1 MVDRNPISFGK
12 SLLGESIN
20 GSDYKVKGTTRKRR
34 RPEVSP
40 QIKDRIA
47 NFLPDEVS
55 ESPVRKFLKQ
65 FEYSES
71 EGMPKNNS
79 RASLNSPNK
88 SDTSAEEMEK
98 AKKEQEDFRREIK
111 EAIEASSSEIKTAN
125 ANSVDQI
132 KKDQQDFM
140 NRISEVI
147 GTAQAGVDKKISA
160 LSDKVEVQTNEFTA
174 LREDLRALQN
184 KVSELEK
191 RESEAK
197 LIEERRGLEDEVLRE
212 FKEEETKIVVIGF
225 AFSEGDNNIVDKLMK
240 DTLRDGVE
248 LLGQMKI
255 VWKKAASENK
265 KSVIILDAGSVWNR
279 EHILCN
285 QKPSKDFMVKK
296 SIPKRFRDAENVLKE
311 RARTVR
317 VINLNSIKTEVEVR
331 GTKMVLLVKQKT
343 PVGAKANDWRVEQ
356 EIDLLNEAAK
366 TPAESYKMKEKGKSV
381 LVTMNQEMSEP
392 TLLKTLIANK
402 LTRFEELEVIAV
414 DKRNAVIDC
423 PDPDVALEVSALLK
437 VEVTDSRV
445 SRN

>member
-1 MVDRNPISFGK
+1 MVDRIPFGK
-12 SLLGESIN
+12 SLLGQSIDP
-20 GSDYKVKGTTRKRR
+20 SEFKVKGSTRKRR

-40 QIKDRIA
+40 QIKDKIA
-47 NFLPDEVS
+47 NFLQDEVS
-55 ESPVRKFLKQ
+55 ESPVRKFLRQ
-65 FEYSES
+65 FEYSEV

-88 SDTSAEEMEK
+88 SDTSAAEMEK
-98 AKKEQEDFRREIK
+98 AKQEQEDFRREIK

-184 KVSELEK
+184 KVTELEK

-197 LIEERRGLEDEVLRE
+197 LIEERRGLEDEVLCEFRE
-212 FKEEETKIVVIGF
+212 RKTKIVVIGF
-225 AFSEGDNNIVDKLMK
+225 AFSECDNNIADKLMK
-240 DTLRDGVE
+240 DTLRDRVK

-255 VWKKAASENK
+255 VWKKAASKNK

-279 EHILCN
+279 EHILQN
-285 QKPSKDFMVKK
+285 QKPGKDFMVKK

-311 RARTVR
+311 RARTMR
-317 VINLNSIKTEVEVR
+317 VINLNSIKTEVEIR
-331 GTKMVLLVKQKT
+331 GTKMVLLVKEK
-343 PVGAKANDWRVEQ
+343 
-356 EIDLLNEAAK
+356 LL
-366 TPAESYKMKEKGKSV
+366 
-381 LVTMNQEMSEP
+381 
-392 TLLKTLIANK
+392 
-402 LTRFEELEVIAV
+402 
-414 DKRNAVIDC
+414 
-423 PDPDVALEVSALLK
+423 
-437 VEVTDSRV
+437 
-445 SRN
+445 

>member
-1 MVDRNPISFGK
+1 MVDRNPIPFGK
-12 SLLGESIN
+12 SLLGESIDA
-20 GSDYKVKGTTRKRR
+20 SEFKVKGSTRKRR

-40 QIKDRIA
+40 QIKDKIA
-47 NFLPDEVS
+47 NFLQDEVS

-88 SDTSAEEMEK
+88 SDTSAAEMEK
-98 AKKEQEDFRREIK
+98 AKQEQEDFRREIK

-184 KVSELEK
+184 KVTELEK

-212 FKEEETKIVVIGF
+212 FREEETKIVVIGF
-225 AFSEGDNNIVDKLMK
+225 AFSECDNNIVDKLMK
-240 DTLRDGVE
+240 DTLRDGVK

-265 KSVIILDAGSVWNR
+265 KSVIILDAGSIWNR
-279 EHILCN
+279 EHILRN
-285 QKPSKDFMVKK
+285 QKPGKDFMVKK

-311 RARTVR
+311 RARTMR
-317 VINLNSIKTEVEVR
+317 VINLNSIKTEVEIR
-331 GTKMVLLVKQKT
+331 GTKMVLLVKEKT
-343 PVGAKANDWRVEQ
+343 PVGAKANDWSVEQ

-366 TPAESYKMKEKGKSV
+366 MPAESYKMKEKGKSV
-381 LVTMNQEMSEP
+381 LVTMNLEMSEP
-392 TLLKTLIANK
+392 TILKTLIDNK
-402 LTRFEELEVIAV
+402 LTRFEELKVIAV

-445 SRN
+445 SMN